1 MISAVSTLGLLDKNP
16 IIEKI
21 LMSLEQDFE
30 NEEMTFEVFLEEI
43 TNRLVNLFFTLFKTQ
58 GHPSHEEGRKTL
70 FGLIDE

>member
-30 NEEMTFEVFLEEI
+30 NEFNKHF
-43 TNRLVNLFFTLFKTQ
+43 
-58 GHPSHEEGRKTL
+58 
-70 FGLIDE
+70 

>member
-43 TNRLVNLFFTLFKTQ
+43 TNRLVNLFLLF
-58 GHPSHEEGRKTL
+58 
-70 FGLIDE
+70 